1 MCRGD
6 PEERL
11 SQVWDLSQEVWLF
24 FQSISAEQRLQRDVT
39 VLIRGI
45 R

>member
-1 MCRGD
+1 MPGS

-11 SQVWDLSQEVWLF
+11 LQVWDLTEEVWLF
-24 FQSISAEQRLQRDVT
+24 FQGAHAEQRLQRDAA
-39 VLIRGI
+39 VLIRGK